1 MNSERLDPVWY
12 KVTINDGTNRY
23 ENLKREYIL
32 KQKRQ
37 ENGEGGELKTS
48 GDTLRAYDRASVSP
62 GLAKLIAAYNAIK

>member
-32 KQKRQ
+32 KQKKA
-37 ENGEGGELKTS
+37 GERGG
-48 GDTLRAYDRASVSP
+48 G
-62 GLAKLIAAYNAIK
+62 